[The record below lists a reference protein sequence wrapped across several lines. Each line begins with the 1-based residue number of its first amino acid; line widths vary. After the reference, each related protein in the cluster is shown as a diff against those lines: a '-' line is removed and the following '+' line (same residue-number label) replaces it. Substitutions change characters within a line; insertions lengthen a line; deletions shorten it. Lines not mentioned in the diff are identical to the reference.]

1 VTDASQSA
9 TGPSQP
15 PVDLLFDWWQTG
27 VVYQIYPRSFA
38 DTSGDGIG
46 DLAGIADHLDH
57 LGGSAGSLPVD
68 AIWLSPIYP
77 SPDFDFGYDVADYV
91 GVDPKYGTL
100 ADFERLADAAHRRG
114 IRIILDLV
122 LNHSSSRHAWF
133 EASRASRDG
142 PYADW
147 YIWRDSPGRSLFGG
161 RRKPNNWRSFFGGSA
176 WTWDETRQQFYLH
189 TFLPEQP
196 DLNWRN
202 PAVRAALLD
211 VVRTWLDRGVD
222 GFRLDVFNTF
232 YKDEALRDNP
242 RQVGGRGAWSWQ
254 RHIHDRNQRELAG
267 ALADLR
273 ALVNEHPGRMTVG
286 ELFDGSIV
294 DAAAYIEP
302 RHLIFDWTFIN
313 LPWSAAAFRSAIAAR
328 DAAFGPERWPA
339 NVLSNHDQPRHVSR
353 FTRLLAGDGAGD
365 AIAKVAAAMLLTL
378 RGTPFLYYG
387 EEIALRNLDIPN
399 DRALDPPARRASWLF
414 PWWNR
419 DQARGPM
426 PWRPGPGAGFT
437 TGTPWL
443 PLPPDMDSRNVERQS
458 AEPGSVLAWYRGV
471 LALRRATPA
480 LQRGTQ
486 ALLDPR
492 DANVLAY
499 TRELEGESV
508 LVALNFGSTEA
519 TIEVPAP
526 RAGRSW
532 RSALSTHRRPD
543 VDPLAGAVT
552 LRPFEVLVAVD
563 R

>member
-15 PVDLLFDWWQTG
+15 PVDLPPDWWQTG

-387 EEIALRNLDIPN
+387 EEIGAQNGTTGGDESK
-399 DRALDPPARRASWLF
+399 RA
-414 PWWNR
+414 
-419 DQARGPM
+419 PM
-426 PWRPGPGAGFT
+426 AWDGSAGGGFT
-437 TGTPWL
+437 TGTPWF
-443 PLPPDMDSRNVERQS
+443 PFSPGQATANVAGQTSTPGSLLDRYRRLIAARRSSPALRQGQGLTVLNS
-458 AEPGSVLAWYRGV
+458 VYGNSPTLAFVRTDGGEQVLVVHNLSAGSANTSSLQVAGTVAEPL
-471 LALRRATPA
+471 
-480 LQRGTQ
+480 
-486 ALLDPR
+486 
-492 DANVLAY
+492 
-499 TRELEGESV
+499 
-508 LVALNFGSTEA
+508 F
-519 TIEVPAP
+519 
-526 RAGRSW
+526 
-532 RSALSTHRRPD
+532 
-543 VDPLAGAVT
+543 VDPAVSISRISSGVWNVT
-552 LRPFEVLVAVD
+552 LPARASGFW
-563 R
+563 RIR